1 MRRSQEPGISRG
13 NRRYARIS
21 GHQEIPEISGG
32 IRKHQEVPG
41 DIRRYQQM
49 SADVSR
55 CQQQQITDTRI
66 SRI

>member
-1 MRRSQEPGISRG
+1 MRRSQEPGISRD

-32 IRKHQEVPG
+32 IRRFQEISG
-41 DIRRYQQM
+41 DI
-49 SADVSR
+49 SR